1 MDLKFTLDQLREAVH
16 EKFDDSPRRQQFD
29 AHADTL
35 AMVIDHLEDEA
46 IRHVGTAA

>member
-1 MDLKFTLDQLREAVH
+1 MDFKSTLDELREAVH
-16 EKFDDSPRRQQFD
+16 EKFEDSPRRQQFD

-46 IRHVGTAA
+46 IRHSEKAA